1 MKMIDLITDKF
12 VVEIDREMSADENY
26 KNITMTLNEFFE
38 REFSKEKANQVE
50 EMIGRLISAVENA
63 SAAAGIKI
71 GAKLTAALLSE

>member
-1 MKMIDLITDKF
+1 MIDLITDKF

-26 KNITMTLNEFFE
+26 KNITMTLNEFLE
-38 REFSKEKANQVE
+38 REFSKEKATQVE

>member
-26 KNITMTLNEFFE
+26 KNITMTLNEFLDG
-38 REFSKEKANQVE
+38 EFSKEKANQVE

>member
-12 VVEIDREMSADENY
+12 VVEIDREMSADENC
-26 KNITMTLNEFFE
+26 KNITMTLNEFLE
-38 REFSKEKANQVE
+38 KEFSKEKANQVE